1 MADNLNDQKYP
12 HGVTGDTVQQAAE
25 VSRPTA
31 TVDRVVNVDG
41 EAKLVP
47 DPRTGSDARGNA
59 ATGRDVQQ
67 VNLTESRKATK

>member
-31 TVDRVVNVDG
+31 TVDRVVEVDG
-41 EAKLVP
+41 EARLVP
-47 DPRTGSDARGNA
+47 DPSSGSDKRGNA
-59 ATGRDVQQ
+59 VPGAGA
-67 VNLTESRKATK
+67 S